1 MTYAGT
7 RESMSCFEVAVSAVS
22 EGVMISSRECRVV
35 MAVVALLLG
44 LLNGEAAA
52 CTYSVMVPSSGDIW
66 HTGSAASIRWSAS
79 GPCSDRVDV
88 DLLRSGEWVMGI
100 ATNQLNNGSATWM
113 VPSSLRSALD
123 YQVKV
128 RDRDD
133 GSFGVSREFII
144 SNSAYCG
151 YRVTQPAEG
160 DTWYRG
166 TSHTV
171 RWNRAGTCSSPVD
184 LHLMREGIEVA
195 FIAESTGDDGAFTW
209 EVPDDAPVGG
219 GFEIRIRD
227 SSDWNSYDLS
237 DEFAMADEPQCSYQ
251 VDEPAAGAAWRM
263 GETHDI
269 VWTRSEGCGASVDLD
284 LLLAGESVAAIAAG
298 IADIGSLSWTVPED
312 LEAADAY
319 QVRVAAAG
327 DPENFDV
334 SPQFRIEPAVEPPE
348 EHVYW
353 VEIASHQ
360 AGQAGSIWRTDVVA
374 RNLSEA
380 DAEVE
385 IRLRGAGGGTLTAT
399 IAGGAQA
406 AFEDVLGEMG
416 VDGKGWLEITADR
429 PLVVSGRIYN
439 LGEQGTYGQYL
450 EGYAAGGGL
459 QAGVV
464 GTLIQLRQLEGEF
477 RTNLGFTNP
486 SQSAAAVQVTLY
498 DAAGTEM
505 IRYRVDLGAR
515 ALVQDLEPYSRR
527 AGRPDLGWGFGTVEV
542 IEGGPVLLS
551 ASVVDSRTNDATTV
565 PVKAGTGG
573 GG

>member
-1 MTYAGT
+1 ML
-7 RESMSCFEVAVSAVS
+7 RAVGIVDW
-22 EGVMISSRECRVV
+22 EGVMIRSSECPVV
-35 MAVVALLLG
+35 IGMVVLALG
-44 LLNGEAAA
+44 LASWDAAA
-52 CTYSVMVPSSGDIW
+52 CTYSVMVPSSGDVW
-66 HTGSAASIRWSAS
+66 HAGSAASIRWSAS
-79 GPCSDRVDV
+79 GTCSDRVDI

-113 VPSSLRSALD
+113 VSSSLRSALD

-133 GSFGVSREFII
+133 GSFGVSREFTI
-144 SNSAYCG
+144 SNAAYCG

-184 LHLMREGIEVA
+184 LHLMRQGIEVA
-195 FIAESTGDDGAFTW
+195 VIADATGDDGSFTW
-209 EVPDDAPVGG
+209 TVPEDAALGG
-219 GFEIRIRD
+219 DYGIRVRD
-227 SSDWNSYDLS
+227 SSDWNSYDTS
-237 DEFAMADEPQCSYQ
+237 DLFTIAEEPQCSYQ
-251 VDEPAAGAAWRM
+251 VDEPAAGATWRM

-269 VWTRSEGCGASVDLD
+269 LWSSSEGCGASVDLD
-284 LLLAGESVAAIAAG
+284 LLLAGEEVAAIV
-298 IADIGSLSWTVPED
+298 ADLEDEGTYSWTVPSD

-319 QVRVAAAG
+319 QLRVAAAA
-327 DPENFDV
+327 DPATFDV
-334 SPQFRIEPAVEPPE
+334 SPQFRIEAAVEPPE
-348 EHVYW
+348 ERVYW

-380 DAEVE
+380 DADVE
-385 IRLRGAGGGTLTAT
+385 IRLRGAGGGTLAAT

-406 AFEDVLGEMG
+406 AFEDVLGQMG

-429 PLVVSGRIYN
+429 PLLVSGRIYN
-439 LGEQGTYGQYL
+439 LGDEGTFGQYL

-459 QAGVV
+459 APGVV
-464 GTLIQLRQLEGEF
+464 GTLLQLRQLEGEF

-486 SQSAAAVQVTLY
+486 NETAAAVQVTLY
-498 DAAGTEM
+498 DAGGTEL
-505 IRYRVDLGAR
+505 IRYRVDLEPR
-515 ALVQDLEPYSRR
+515 ALVQDLEPYVRR
-527 AGRPDLGWGFGTVEV
+527 ASQPELGWGFGTVEV
-542 IEGGPVLLS
+542 LEGGPVLIS

-565 PVKAGTGG
+565 PVKEGIGVRN
-573 GG
+573 